1 MYLKPAFAPVVAFT
15 QYGVVDKVVFGIN
28 IPKWNMIGLINMAA
42 LKKCLLE

>member
-1 MYLKPAFAPVVAFT
+1 MYLKPAFASVVGFI
-15 QYGVVDKVVFGIN
+15 QYGVVDKVVLGIN